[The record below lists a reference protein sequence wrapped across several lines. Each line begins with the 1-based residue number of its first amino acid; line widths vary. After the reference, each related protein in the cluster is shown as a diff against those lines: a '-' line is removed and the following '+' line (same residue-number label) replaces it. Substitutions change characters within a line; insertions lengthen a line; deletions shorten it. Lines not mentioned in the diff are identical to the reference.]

1 MSVTVVDDDIVRARS
16 HRTYRSDLAEWG
28 YCVDCHEL
36 EHESDCVS
44 DEEAEDEY

>member
-16 HRTYRSDLAEWG
+16 HRMYREGLAAWG
-28 YCVDCHEL
+28 YCVDCYEL
-36 EHESDCVS
+36 EHDGECVS